1 MTKIKGTLGNM
12 LIAEST
18 INPGANVTNM
28 RRTLAR
34 NPYDPINFIKIQ
46 IKIPETLN
54 FSGNEL

>member
-1 MTKIKGTLGNM
+1 M

-18 INPGANVTNM
+18 INPGANITNM